1 MLSVQRFS
9 ELFLVSGY
17 LSGLSGVSVSEIKPL
32 MFLAVRSL
40 SGN

>member
-9 ELFLVSGY
+9 ELFLVSLGIY
-17 LSGLSGVSVSEIKPL
+17 ELFEVSVLEKKPL
-32 MFLAVRSL
+32 MFLAVKSL

>member
-9 ELFLVSGY
+9 EFFLVSLGTY
-17 LSGLSGVSVSEIKPL
+17 LSCLESVSEIKPL